1 MLFFKLQVEI
11 AFVGL
16 IKVEYLLNKKCQF
29 LDSSLLELVWQ
40 QFIRDQKS
48 CMHQCEK
55 LVWEFHS

>member
-16 IKVEYLLNKKCQF
+16 IKVEYLLDNKCQF
-29 LDSSLLELVWQ
+29 LDSLLELVWQ

-48 CMHQCEK
+48 SMHQCEK
-55 LVWEFHS
+55 LV

>member
-16 IKVEYLLNKKCQF
+16 IKVEYLLNEKCQF

-40 QFIRDQKS
+40 QFIGDQKS
-48 CMHQCEK
+48 SMHQCEK
-55 LVWEFHS
+55 LV